1 LEPGGFMDWEALQE
15 KTVGINNE
23 LKSNLKQVLTVE
35 QIEKLED
42 YYQKR
47 REERSQWG
55 R

>member
-1 LEPGGFMDWEALQE
+1 M
-15 KTVGINNE
+15 I
-23 LKSNLKQVLTVE
+23 LKSDLKQVLKTE
-35 QIEKLED
+35 QMKKLED